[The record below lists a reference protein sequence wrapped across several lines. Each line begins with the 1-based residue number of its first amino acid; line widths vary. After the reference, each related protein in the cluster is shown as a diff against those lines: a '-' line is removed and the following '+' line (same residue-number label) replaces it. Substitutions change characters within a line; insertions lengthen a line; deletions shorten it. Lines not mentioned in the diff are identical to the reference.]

1 MAVSYTSEQRKV
13 AKEKSQHLVT
23 IAAGGMEFSGPTSE
37 AERDQ
42 LAQYLLDF
50 LKRRRAALTEEVA
63 KPK

>member
-1 MAVSYTSEQRKV
+1 MASYSAEQRKA
-13 AKEKSQHLVT
+13 AKEKNQHLVT
-23 IAAGGMEFSGPTSE
+23 ISAGGIEFSGPTSE

-50 LKRRRAALTEEVA
+50 LKRRRSTQAEETA